1 MKTNKRNW
9 TVIIIGIVGAIACA
23 SLDYTENG
31 LSLSLF
37 AWPVL
42 ILGSILIPSLI
53 DIFKNNNRDA

>member
-9 TVIIIGIVGAIACA
+9 IVIIIGVVGAIACA
-23 SLDYTENG
+23 AIDYIKNG

-42 ILGSILIPSLI
+42 ILGSIIIPSLI
-53 DIFKNNNRDA
+53 DIFKKRQQ

>member
-9 TVIIIGIVGAIACA
+9 IVIIIGVVGAIACA
-23 SLDYTENG
+23 ALDYTENR

-42 ILGSILIPSLI
+42 ILGSIIIPSLI
-53 DIFKNNNRDA
+53 DIFKKRQQK